1 MRSIKWRFVLI
12 YFLLVLAVLLIVSTS
27 IIGRLDS
34 TLTNDRIMSVKNQIN
49 SLLSS
54 SSYFSGELLDENIR
68 GIKASLNERRFS
80 DTDDIFVL
88 SSEDFE
94 TIIASKT
101 DDLSTYDGQ
110 YAYNIEELNVA
121 LIKEGYA
128 GIEKSIILEN
138 YETGIRSAH
147 LVVPIT
153 GVDNKVKGLCYAII
167 NLDVITKTLQSAKR
181 IIFDSGLIALL
192 ITIILSYF
200 IASGITG
207 PIRQVTDVSKKMS
220 EGDFNQRVE
229 VKSNDEIGQLSSMFN
244 QMAVELKNNI
254 QRTELERA
262 KLNTIFNQMIE
273 GVVAVDKF
281 GKIIHINEKGR
292 KLFGVKEDMPL
303 SDIELNLKTLGLSS
317 VNFQN
322 PFTLAGEADFVLN
335 DKNYRILYAPFED
348 KDLNVGGVIAVYQD
362 MTKER
367 KLEDMRREFV
377 ANVSHELKTPITS
390 IKSYAETLMKYPVDD
405 ETAKSFLTVIDNESD
420 RMAHIVRD
428 LLILTTLDYKTEEKK
443 LSPVSINELSHSAVE
458 RMKLMAK
465 EKNMSIYERY
475 EDSLSVLADEED
487 LLQVIINLISN
498 AVKYTPD
505 GGVINVSTSTDGIY
519 NYVSV
524 SDNGVGIKPEDQ
536 KRIFDR
542 FYRVEKSRSRAL
554 GGTGLGLAIAKEMV
568 NSMNGDIRVESD
580 GRNGS
585 TFTLKFKAVKDN
597 GEA

>member
-101 DDLSTYDGQ
+101 ADLSTYDGQ

-138 YETGIRSAH
+138 YETGTRSAH

-167 NLDVITKTLQSAKR
+167 NLDVITTTLQSAKR

-192 ITIILSYF
+192 ITIVLSYF

-292 KLFGVKEDMPL
+292 DLFGVKEDMPL
-303 SDIELNLKTLGLSS
+303 PDIELPLKTLGLSS

-390 IKSYAETLMKYPVDD
+390 IKSYAETLMKYPVDN

-428 LLILTTLDYKTEEKK
+428 LLILTTLDYKTEEKN

-585 TFTLKFKAVKDN
+585 TFTLRFKAVKDN

>member
-292 KLFGVKEDMPL
+292 NLFGVKEDMPL

-443 LSPVSINELSHSAVE
+443 LSTVSINELSHSAVE

-465 EKNMSIYERY
+465 EKNMSIYEHY

-505 GGVINVSTSTDGIY
+505 GGVINVSTSTDGIN

>member
-101 DDLSTYDGQ
+101 ADLSTYDGQ
-110 YAYNIEELNVA
+110 YTYNIEELNVA

-138 YETGIRSAH
+138 YETGTRSAH

-167 NLDVITKTLQSAKR
+167 NLDVVTTTLQSAKR

-207 PIRQVTDVSKKMS
+207 PIRQVTDVSKRMS

-229 VKSNDEIGQLSSMFN
+229 VKSDDEIGQLSSMFN

-262 KLNTIFNQMIE
+262 KLNTIFNQMLE

-281 GKIIHINEKGR
+281 GNIIHINEKGR
-292 KLFGVKEDMPL
+292 DLFGVNGDMPL
-303 SDIELNLKTLGLSS
+303 SEIELPLKTLGLNS

-322 PFTLAGEADFVLN
+322 PFTLAGESDFVLN

-405 ETAKSFLTVIDNESD
+405 ETAKNFLTVIDNESD

-443 LSPVSINELSHSAVE
+443 LSLVSINELSHSAVE
-458 RMKLMAK
+458 RMRLMAK
-465 EKNMSIYERY
+465 EKNMSIYEHY
-475 EDSLSVLADEED
+475 EDSLFVLADEED

-498 AVKYTPD
+498 AVKYTPE
-505 GGVINVSTSTDGIY
+505 GGVINVSTSTDGRY

-524 SDNGVGIKPEDQ
+524 SDNGVGIKPEAQ

-568 NSMNGDIRVESD
+568 NSMNGDIKVESD

-585 TFTLKFKAVKDN
+585 TFTLKFKAVEDN

>member
-292 KLFGVKEDMPL
+292 NLFGVKEDMPL
-303 SDIELNLKTLGLSS
+303 SNIELNLKTLGLSS

-348 KDLNVGGVIAVYQD
+348 
-362 MTKER
+362 
-367 KLEDMRREFV
+367 
-377 ANVSHELKTPITS
+377 
-390 IKSYAETLMKYPVDD
+390 
-405 ETAKSFLTVIDNESD
+405 
-420 RMAHIVRD
+420 
-428 LLILTTLDYKTEEKK
+428 
-443 LSPVSINELSHSAVE
+443 
-458 RMKLMAK
+458 
-465 EKNMSIYERY
+465 
-475 EDSLSVLADEED
+475 
-487 LLQVIINLISN
+487 
-498 AVKYTPD
+498 
-505 GGVINVSTSTDGIY
+505 
-519 NYVSV
+519 
-524 SDNGVGIKPEDQ
+524 
-536 KRIFDR
+536 
-542 FYRVEKSRSRAL
+542 
-554 GGTGLGLAIAKEMV
+554 
-568 NSMNGDIRVESD
+568 
-580 GRNGS
+580 
-585 TFTLKFKAVKDN
+585 
-597 GEA
+597 